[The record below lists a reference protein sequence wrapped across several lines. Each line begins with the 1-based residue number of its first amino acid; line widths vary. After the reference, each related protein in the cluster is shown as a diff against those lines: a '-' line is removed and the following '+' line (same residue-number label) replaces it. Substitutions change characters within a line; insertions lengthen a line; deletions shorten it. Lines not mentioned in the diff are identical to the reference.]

1 MNRKDTRALRLYVLA
16 GLLTL
21 VLLMFAGV
29 LYNTQIVNHDYYVAQ
44 SIRTIAREEKVEA
57 SRGVIT
63 DRNGQVMV
71 SSRSTY
77 SLTFDSSLLKDGED
91 PNEAILRLVQLCQA
105 NGVSWI
111 DNLPISRQSPYT
123 YTLDS
128 MTDTLNSRF
137 LKYVISLKPASE
149 ALGNYLLEHPETVGE
164 STDSIPTL
172 PSEVD
177 QNDTDAVDAAK
188 KAAKERADELLELL
202 TKQRLSA
209 QLLTDAGIS
218 PETLMGWMRE
228 DLEVPESFSQAEAR
242 LVLGIQYELSVRKV
256 VNTTAYVMAD
266 DISTGF
272 ISLLA
277 DGKYSGAKVTASSV
291 REYSTTYAAQ
301 ILGQVTPIYATDPE
315 YQDGTLREKGYAP
328 DDKIGRSGVE
338 KAFEEYLRG
347 TDGTRVVSTNS
358 DGKVTGEFYSEQ
370 PQPGSTVELTIDLDL
385 QQAVEENLAATV
397 AKMNAEDGD
406 STRGAGCAIVQV
418 GTGEILALA
427 SYPTFDPSTY
437 STNYAAISSNLA
449 RPEYNRATQGT
460 YAPGSTLK
468 PLTAVAAL
476 ETGNVTL
483 TEKIND
489 TGKWTYP
496 GSPQSYTYC
505 WDHSGHGLLNVT
517 QAITNSCNYFF
528 AEMGYRMGMNTLVE
542 YLKSFGLGSHT
553 GVEVGDSTG
562 TLPENP
568 PGEDQ
573 APWAAFGQSSQAYT
587 PLQLANYIATLV
599 SGGQHCEAHLLKAA
613 KSYDNSEVLAV
624 GDSSAKNVVSIKDS
638 TLEAVKKGMLGYTQ
652 PGGQLYSYFRSCVVE
667 AGAKTGTA
675 QLGGGQTNNG
685 VFVCFAPYDDPQIA
699 LAMVIEHG
707 NAGAALASTAVNI
720 LNAYFSADEIG
731 TAVIGEN
738 QLLQ

>member
-1 MNRKDTRALRLYVLA
+1 METARKEAKDRAEELLD
-16 GLLTL
+16 LLT
-21 VLLMFAGV
+21 
-29 LYNTQIVNHDYYVAQ
+29 TEQ
-44 SIRTIAREEKVEA
+44 
-57 SRGVIT
+57 
-63 DRNGQVMV
+63 
-71 SSRSTY
+71 
-77 SLTFDSSLLKDGED
+77 
-91 PNEAILRLVQLCQA
+91 
-105 NGVSWI
+105 
-111 DNLPISRQSPYT
+111 
-123 YTLDS
+123 
-128 MTDTLNSRF
+128 
-137 LKYVISLKPASE
+137 
-149 ALGNYLLEHPETVGE
+149 
-164 STDSIPTL
+164 
-172 PSEVD
+172 
-177 QNDTDAVDAAK
+177 
-188 KAAKERADELLELL
+188 
-202 TKQRLSA
+202 LSA

-218 PETLMGWMRE
+218 PETLMDWMRE
-228 DLEVPESFSQAEAR
+228 DLEVPESFTQAEAR
-242 LVLGIQYELSVRKV
+242 MVLGIQYELSVRKV
-256 VNTTAYVMAD
+256 VSTTAYVMAE

-277 DGKYSGAKVTASSV
+277 DGQYSGAKVTASSA

-301 ILGQVTPIYATDPE
+301 ILGRVTQIYATDE
-315 YQDGTLREKGYAP
+315 AYQDGTLMEQGYDM

-358 DGKVTGEFYSEQ
+358 DGKVTGEFYSKQ
-370 PQPGSTVELTIDLDL
+370 PQPGNTVELTLDLDL
-385 QQAVEENLAATV
+385 QQKVEENLAATV
-397 AKMNAEDGD
+397 AQMNAEDGD
-406 STRGAGCAIVQV
+406 DTRGAGCAIVKV

-437 STNYAAISSNLA
+437 STNYVEISNNPA
-449 RPEYNRATQGT
+449 RPEYNRATQGI

-483 TEKIND
+483 TEKIKD

-505 WDHSGHGLLNVT
+505 WDRSGHGLLNVT
-517 QAITNSCNYFF
+517 EAITNSCNYFF
-528 AEMGYRMGMNTLVE
+528 ATMGYRMGMDTLVE
-542 YLKSFGLGSHT
+542 YLKAFGLGSHT
-553 GVEVGDSTG
+553 GIEVGDSTG
-562 TLPENP
+562 TLPKNP

-599 SGGQHCEAHLLKAA
+599 SGGEHCDAHLLKAV
-613 KSYDNSEVLAV
+613 KSYDNSEVLKM
-624 GDSSAKNVVSIKDS
+624 GDSSAKNTVSIKDS
-638 TLEAVKKGMLGYTQ
+638 TLEAVKEGMLGYTQ
-652 PGGQLYSYFRSCVVE
+652 PGGQLYSYFRSCVVK

-685 VFVCFAPYDDPQIA
+685 VFVCFAPYDDPEIA

-720 LNAYFSADEIG
+720 LNAYFSADDIG